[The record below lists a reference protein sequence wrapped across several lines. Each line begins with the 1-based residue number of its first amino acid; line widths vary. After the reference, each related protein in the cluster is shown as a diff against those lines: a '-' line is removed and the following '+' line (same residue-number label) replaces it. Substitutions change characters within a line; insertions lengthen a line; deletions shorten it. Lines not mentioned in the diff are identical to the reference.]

1 MKPLSKLHTEA
12 IEKAQT
18 EQAKVKAAA
27 LAMIETPMDL
37 IKAVLLKHEEAVI
50 EVMRELHQQQQADT
64 ALLRQALAALETSR
78 DYAFETA
85 QQFHIEMRGYKQQRH
100 DAMDADVK
108 QIDEVITALRTRL
121 STGDNLSPTANLTQ
135 DS

>member
-12 IEKAQT
+12 IEKART

-64 ALLRQALAALETSR
+64 ALLRQALAALEIGR

-85 QQFHIEMRGYKQQRH
+85 EQFHIEMRGYKQQRH

-108 QIDEVITALRTRL
+108 QIDEAISALRARL

>member
-64 ALLRQALAALETSR
+64 ALLRQALEALELTDNEAVYGLYR
-78 DYAFETA
+78 DERR
-85 QQFHIEMRGYKQQRH
+85 QVN
-100 DAMDADVK
+100 DAIAA
-108 QIDEVITALRTRL
+108 IRTRL
-121 STGDNLSPTANLTQ
+121 SDGDKLSPTANLTKT
-135 DS
+135 S

>member
-12 IEKAQT
+12 IEKAKT

-50 EVMRELHQQQQADT
+50 EVMGEMYKQQQADT
-64 ALLRQALAALETSR
+64 ALLRQALAQLEINRTNFRKGPSKSICKMLAGGNDDIITTLR
-78 DYAFETA
+78 ERLGET
-85 QQFHIEMRGYKQQRH
+85 K
-100 DAMDADVK
+100 
-108 QIDEVITALRTRL
+108 
-121 STGDNLSPTANLTQ
+121 
-135 DS
+135 

>member
-50 EVMRELHQQQQADT
+50 EVMCELHQQQQADT
-64 ALLRQALAALETSR
+64 ALLRQALDALDWIVTGR
-78 DYAFETA
+78 GHDTIETA
-85 QQFHIEMRGYKQQRH
+85 HAAI
-100 DAMDADVK
+100 
-108 QIDEVITALRTRL
+108 RTRL
-121 STGDNLSPTANLTQ
+121 GEAT
-135 DS
+135 

>member
-12 IEKAQT
+12 IEKAKT

-64 ALLRQALAALETSR
+64 ALLRQLLDDACAVKLCEFNSMSSRNEMIRLLNKMIAALRERLGET
-78 DYAFETA
+78 
-85 QQFHIEMRGYKQQRH
+85 K
-100 DAMDADVK
+100 
-108 QIDEVITALRTRL
+108 
-121 STGDNLSPTANLTQ
+121 
-135 DS
+135 

>member
-12 IEKAQT
+12 IEKAKT

-50 EVMRELHQQQQADT
+50 EVMGELYQQQQADE
-64 ALLRQALAALETSR
+64 ALLRQALEALDCIYSPLHVREINKVGAAMAALRE
-78 DYAFETA
+78 
-85 QQFHIEMRGYKQQRH
+85 
-100 DAMDADVK
+100 
-108 QIDEVITALRTRL
+108 RL
-121 STGDNLSPTANLTQ
+121 GEKT
-135 DS
+135 

>member
-64 ALLRQALAALETSR
+64 ALLRQALDTLAYWLEHG
-78 DYAFETA
+78 ETPGA
-85 QQFHIEMRGYKQQRH
+85 HDMIQRTH
-100 DAMDADVK
+100 DA
-108 QIDEVITALRTRL
+108 LRARL
-121 STGDNLSPTANLTQ
+121 HGDNLSPTAAPPAE
-135 DS
+135 

>member
-12 IEKAQT
+12 IEKAKT

-50 EVMRELHQQQQADT
+50 EVMRELHKQQQSDE
-64 ALLRQALAALETSR
+64 ALLRQILESLEILAKVEHPQHKVTTRKKDGGGIVTIYPHKVAV
-78 DYAFETA
+78 
-85 QQFHIEMRGYKQQRH
+85 
-100 DAMDADVK
+100 DAIAAIK
-108 QIDEVITALRTRL
+108 ERL
-121 STGDNLSPTANLTQ
+121 K
-135 DS
+135 

>member
-12 IEKAQT
+12 IEKART

-64 ALLRQALAALETSR
+64 ALLRQSLEALDPPEHLRFGGTGRLKAA
-78 DYAFETA
+78 AIA
-85 QQFHIEMRGYKQQRH
+85 
-100 DAMDADVK
+100 
-108 QIDEVITALRTRL
+108 ALRTRL
-121 STGDNLSPTANLTQ
+121 EGKT
-135 DS
+135 

>member
-12 IEKAQT
+12 IEKART

-50 EVMRELHQQQQADT
+50 EVMRELHQKQQADT
-64 ALLRQALAALETSR
+64 ALLRQALEALLGQRGEPDWHTGKQRENAIAALRE
-78 DYAFETA
+78 
-85 QQFHIEMRGYKQQRH
+85 
-100 DAMDADVK
+100 
-108 QIDEVITALRTRL
+108 RL
-121 STGDNLSPTANLTQ
+121 GEKA
-135 DS
+135 

>member
-12 IEKAQT
+12 IEKAKT

-50 EVMRELHQQQQADT
+50 EVMRELQQQQQQDE
-64 ALLRQALAALETSR
+64 ALLRQALEVLHAIIPDVHDWYGKHTYKAHKTIAALRERLGET
-78 DYAFETA
+78 
-85 QQFHIEMRGYKQQRH
+85 K
-100 DAMDADVK
+100 
-108 QIDEVITALRTRL
+108 
-121 STGDNLSPTANLTQ
+121 
-135 DS
+135 